1 MRGNDERRSPAEGAS
16 TEAEVSAFEAVLI
29 DPMQEKDEELKDRQF
44 VTALARGLEVLRCFT
59 PRESLLG
66 NQELAK
72 KTGLPKPT
80 VSRLTHTL
88 TRLGYLRHLPHS
100 GKYQLEVG
108 VMSFGYA
115 MLSNLSIRALAR
127 PLMEEMA
134 GYAKAAVAM
143 AARDRLSM
151 VYLDVVH
158 GEANLTMRR
167 QVGSH
172 LSLHRS
178 AIGRACLAAMPEDER
193 EFILGHIRKRHPE
206 DWPEVR
212 KGLERAFRDYA
223 DYGFCLSLGE
233 WHRDVNAV
241 GVALHHES
249 HGLLAFNCGG
259 PSFHLK
265 REKLEDD
272 IGPRLLHM
280 VHNIEAATR
289 CPRPVTESWQPA

>member
-44 VTALARGLEVLRCFT
+44 VTALARGLELLRCFT

-233 WHRDVNAV
+233 WQRDVNAV

-265 REKLEDD
+265 REKL
-272 IGPRLLHM
+272 RTTS
-280 VHNIEAATR
+280 ARACCTWSTTS
-289 CPRPVTESWQPA
+289 RPPPADRGR

>member
-1 MRGNDERRSPAEGAS
+1 MRGNDERRSPVEGAS

-29 DPMQEKDEELKDRQF
+29 DPMQEKDEDLKDRQF
-44 VTALARGLEVLRCFT
+44 VTALARGLELLRCFT

-233 WHRDVNAV
+233 WQRDVNAV

-289 CPRPVTESWQPA
+289 

>member
-44 VTALARGLEVLRCFT
+44 VTALARGLELLRCFT

-88 TRLGYLRHLPHS
+88 TRLGYLRHLPLS

-233 WHRDVNAV
+233 WQRDVNAV

-289 CPRPVTESWQPA
+289 

>member
-44 VTALARGLEVLRCFT
+44 VTALARGLELLRCFT

-134 GYAKAAVAM
+134 GCAKAAVAM

-233 WHRDVNAV
+233 WQRDVNAV

-289 CPRPVTESWQPA
+289 

>member
-44 VTALARGLEVLRCFT
+44 VTALARGLELLRCFT

-233 WHRDVNAV
+233 WQRDVNAG

-249 HGLLAFNCGG
+249 HGLRAFNCGG

-289 CPRPVTESWQPA
+289 

>member
-44 VTALARGLEVLRCFT
+44 ITALARGLELLRCFT

-233 WHRDVNAV
+233 WQRDVNAV

-289 CPRPVTESWQPA
+289 

>member
-44 VTALARGLEVLRCFT
+44 VTALARGLELLRCFT

-233 WHRDVNAV
+233 WQRDVNAV

-280 VHNIEAATR
+280 AHNIEAATR
-289 CPRPVTESWQPA
+289 

>member
-29 DPMQEKDEELKDRQF
+29 DPMQEKDEEPKDRQF
-44 VTALARGLEVLRCFT
+44 VTALARGLELLRCFT

-206 DWPEVR
+206 DWSEVR

-233 WHRDVNAV
+233 WQRDVNAV

-289 CPRPVTESWQPA
+289 

>member
-44 VTALARGLEVLRCFT
+44 FTALARGLELLRCFT

-233 WHRDVNAV
+233 WQRDVNAV

-289 CPRPVTESWQPA
+289 

>member
-44 VTALARGLEVLRCFT
+44 VTALARGLELLRCST

-233 WHRDVNAV
+233 WQRDVNAV

-289 CPRPVTESWQPA
+289 

>member
-44 VTALARGLEVLRCFT
+44 VTALARGLELLRCFT

-233 WHRDVNAV
+233 WQRDVNAV

-259 PSFHLK
+259 RVSISSARNWRTTLA
-265 REKLEDD
+265 R
-272 IGPRLLHM
+272 
-280 VHNIEAATR
+280 ACCTWSTTS
-289 CPRPVTESWQPA
+289 RPPPADRGR

>member
-1 MRGNDERRSPAEGAS
+1 M
-16 TEAEVSAFEAVLI
+16 SAFEAVLI

-44 VTALARGLEVLRCFT
+44 VTALARGLELLRCFT

-193 EFILGHIRKRHPE
+193 EFILGHIRKCHPE

-233 WHRDVNAV
+233 WQRDVNAV

-289 CPRPVTESWQPA
+289 

>member
-44 VTALARGLEVLRCFT
+44 VTALARGLELLRCFT

-193 EFILGHIRKRHPE
+193 EFILGHIRKAPPG

-233 WHRDVNAV
+233 WQRDVNAV

-289 CPRPVTESWQPA
+289 

>member
-1 MRGNDERRSPAEGAS
+1 MRGNDERRNPAEGAS

-44 VTALARGLEVLRCFT
+44 VTALARGLELLRCFT

-233 WHRDVNAV
+233 WQRDVNAV

-289 CPRPVTESWQPA
+289 

>member
-29 DPMQEKDEELKDRQF
+29 DPMQEKDEDLKDRQF
-44 VTALARGLEVLRCFT
+44 VTALARGLELLRCFT

-115 MLSNLSIRALAR
+115 MLSTLSIRALAR

-233 WHRDVNAV
+233 WQRDVNAV

-289 CPRPVTESWQPA
+289 

>member
-44 VTALARGLEVLRCFT
+44 VTALARGLELLRCFT

-100 GKYQLEVG
+100 GKYQLEVS

-233 WHRDVNAV
+233 WQRDVNAV

-289 CPRPVTESWQPA
+289 

>member
-29 DPMQEKDEELKDRQF
+29 DPMQENDEELKDRQF
-44 VTALARGLEVLRCFT
+44 VTALARGLELLRCFT

-233 WHRDVNAV
+233 WQRDVNAV
-241 GVALHHES
+241 GVVLHHES

-289 CPRPVTESWQPA
+289 

>member
-44 VTALARGLEVLRCFT
+44 VTALARGLELLRCFT

-88 TRLGYLRHLPHS
+88 TQLGYLRHLPHS

-233 WHRDVNAV
+233 WQRDVNAV

-289 CPRPVTESWQPA
+289 

>member
-44 VTALARGLEVLRCFT
+44 VTALARGLELLRCFT

-158 GEANLTMRR
+158 GEVNLTMRR

-212 KGLERAFRDYA
+212 KGLERAVRDYA

-233 WHRDVNAV
+233 WQRDVNAV

-289 CPRPVTESWQPA
+289 

>member
-1 MRGNDERRSPAEGAS
+1 MRGNDERRSLAEGAS

-44 VTALARGLEVLRCFT
+44 VTALARGLELLRCFT

-233 WHRDVNAV
+233 WQRDVNAV

-289 CPRPVTESWQPA
+289 

>member
-44 VTALARGLEVLRCFT
+44 VTALARGLELLRCFT

-88 TRLGYLRHLPHS
+88 TRLSYLRHLPHS

-233 WHRDVNAV
+233 WQRDVNAV

-289 CPRPVTESWQPA
+289 

>member
-44 VTALARGLEVLRCFT
+44 VTALARGLELLRCFT

-233 WHRDVNAV
+233 WQRDVNAV

-249 HGLLAFNCGG
+249 HGLLAFNCRG

-289 CPRPVTESWQPA
+289 

>member
-44 VTALARGLEVLRCFT
+44 VTALARGLELLRYFT

-233 WHRDVNAV
+233 WQRDVNAV

-289 CPRPVTESWQPA
+289 

>member
-44 VTALARGLEVLRCFT
+44 VTALACGLELLRCFT

-233 WHRDVNAV
+233 WQRDVNAV

-289 CPRPVTESWQPA
+289 

>member
-1 MRGNDERRSPAEGAS
+1 MRGNDERRSPAEG
-16 TEAEVSAFEAVLI
+16 TEASAFERVLI
-29 DPMQEKDEELKDRQF
+29 DPMQEEDEELKDRQF
-44 VTALARGLEVLRCFT
+44 VTALARGLELLRCFT

-66 NQELAK
+66 NQELAR

-88 TRLGYLRHLPHS
+88 TRLGYLRHLPQS
-100 GKYQLEVG
+100 GKYQLEAG

-115 MLSNLSIRALAR
+115 MLSNLSIRAVAR

-172 LSLHRS
+172 LSLYRS
-178 AIGRACLAAMPEDER
+178 AIGRACLAALPEDER
-193 EFILGHIRKRHPE
+193 EFLLGHIRKRHPD

-233 WHRDVNAV
+233 WQRDVNAV
-241 GVALHHES
+241 GVALRHES

-289 CPRPVTESWQPA
+289 

>member
-44 VTALARGLEVLRCFT
+44 VTALARGLELLRCFT

-80 VSRLTHTL
+80 VSRLTRTL

-233 WHRDVNAV
+233 WQRDVNAV

-289 CPRPVTESWQPA
+289 

>member
-44 VTALARGLEVLRCFT
+44 VTALARGLELLRCFT

-115 MLSNLSIRALAR
+115 MLSYLSIRALAR

-233 WHRDVNAV
+233 WQRDVNAV

-289 CPRPVTESWQPA
+289 

>member
-44 VTALARGLEVLRCFT
+44 VTALARGLELLRCFT

-193 EFILGHIRKRHPE
+193 EFIRHIRKRHPE

-233 WHRDVNAV
+233 WQRDVNAV

-289 CPRPVTESWQPA
+289 

>member
-44 VTALARGLEVLRCFT
+44 VTALARGLELLRCFT

-66 NQELAK
+66 TQELAK

-233 WHRDVNAV
+233 WQRDVNAV

-289 CPRPVTESWQPA
+289 

>member
-16 TEAEVSAFEAVLI
+16 TEVSAFEAVLI

-44 VTALARGLEVLRCFT
+44 VTALARGLELLRCFT

-233 WHRDVNAV
+233 WQRDVNAV

-289 CPRPVTESWQPA
+289 

>member
-29 DPMQEKDEELKDRQF
+29 DPMHEKDEELKDRQF
-44 VTALARGLEVLRCFT
+44 VTALARGLELLRCFT

-233 WHRDVNAV
+233 WQRDVNAV

-289 CPRPVTESWQPA
+289 

>member
-44 VTALARGLEVLRCFT
+44 VTALARGLELLRCFT

-212 KGLERAFRDYA
+212 KGLERAFRNYA

-233 WHRDVNAV
+233 WQRDVNAV

-289 CPRPVTESWQPA
+289 

>member
-44 VTALARGLEVLRCFT
+44 VTALARGLELLRCFT

-134 GYAKAAVAM
+134 GSAKAAVAM

-233 WHRDVNAV
+233 WQRDVNAV

-289 CPRPVTESWQPA
+289 

>member
-44 VTALARGLEVLRCFT
+44 VTALARGLELLRCFT

-233 WHRDVNAV
+233 WQHDVNAV

-289 CPRPVTESWQPA
+289 

>member
-44 VTALARGLEVLRCFT
+44 VTALARGLELLRCFT

-88 TRLGYLRHLPHS
+88 TRLGYPRHLPHS

-233 WHRDVNAV
+233 WQRDVNAV

-289 CPRPVTESWQPA
+289 

>member
-1 MRGNDERRSPAEGAS
+1 MRDNDERRSPAEGAS

-44 VTALARGLEVLRCFT
+44 VTALARGLELLRCFT

-233 WHRDVNAV
+233 WQRDVNAV

-289 CPRPVTESWQPA
+289 